1 MTPGAVSGHPLVP
14 KARRSEHG
22 LRPHRISDLG
32 LRISPAAPAPVSDVF
47 EPSRSSGDNP
57 PHPLLR
63 RGWVAQHSGQL
74 ALGRQSRLDE
84 CPGAFGQ
91 GRAGDETIKV
101 MRGDAVAKGV
111 VEAQPFD
118 EGQSAP
124 ITSA

>member
-1 MTPGAVSGHPLVP
+1 MACALIGF
-14 KARRSEHG
+14 
-22 LRPHRISDLG
+22 RISAFFRVSVFG
-32 LRISPAAPAPVSDVF
+32 LRISPAARSPISDVL

-63 RGWVAQHSGQL
+63 RGWVAQHSGHL